1 MYAKNQKWDLALKVA
16 RENLPESEIVVIY
29 VKSAQKFEEQGKFK
43 EAEKLYLT
51 VDQPEPAI

>member
-51 VDQPEPAI
+51 VD